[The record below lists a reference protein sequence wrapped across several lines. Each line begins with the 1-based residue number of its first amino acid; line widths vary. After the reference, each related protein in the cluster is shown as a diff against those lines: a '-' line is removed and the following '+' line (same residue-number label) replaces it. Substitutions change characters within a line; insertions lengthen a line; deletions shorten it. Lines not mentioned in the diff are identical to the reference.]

1 MMLSRNRM
9 EVASLQ
15 TTPVDPG
22 VDPVTNSGSWI

>member
-15 TTPVDPG
+15 PASVDQWA
-22 VDPVTNSGSWI
+22 DPVTNSDSWI

>member
-15 TTPVDPG
+15 QASVDPG